1 MCLGET
7 TPGKGIAAALHHCAR
22 DNLLRRVYLMLGETT
37 PGKGIATALHH
48 CARDNLLRR
57 GESAASCLFSPL
69 PTVFSRALF
78 STPSPLLGE
87 TSALDC
93 SQDFLCKIYSAPFC
107 AASWEWAA
115 LHRIPKGDGEKGKW
129 GTGGENPKGEGG
141 SASLMRPPS
150 LGLSPQDGG
159 KGAMRN
165 PYGSASGITQSL

>member
-7 TPGKGIAAALHHCAR
+7 TPGKGIAA
-22 DNLLRRVYLMLGETT
+22 
-37 PGKGIATALHH
+37 ALHH

-150 LGLSPQDGG
+150 LGLSPQALVTPFKEVVSRTGVKRTGLGG
-159 KGAMRN
+159 GLTAPHCRAHTGA
-165 PYGSASGITQSL
+165 